1 MGKEEAQFSLKFLK
15 VTIKSSVRLGGK
27 SHLYFLSRTNFVL
40 SLFHFFSG
48 TRSTL
53 TQHFLLVKY
62 PSCLLLQTWTQSLCH
77 LSHAS
82 SHHITNS
89 RRNCAHQQEATV
101 LLQHN
106 RTKWPSANTFCIR
119 PAQGLALSAA
129 PQTLCCPNRTSRVSR
144 TDTQLILLDP
154 RPLLL
159 RPCIRTAGAESNSSS
174 HQVP

>member
-1 MGKEEAQFSLKFLK
+1 MGKTSTFISFLNQTL
-15 VTIKSSVRLGGK
+15 V
-27 SHLYFLSRTNFVL
+27 YN
-40 SLFHFFSG
+40 FFSFFLG

-53 TQHFLLVKY
+53 THHFLLVKY
-62 PSCLLLQTWTQSLCH
+62 PSCLLLQTWTQNLCH

-82 SHHITNS
+82 SHHITNN
-89 RRNCAHQQEATV
+89 RRNCAHQQEATA

-144 TDTQLILLDP
+144 TVTQLILLDP
-154 RPLLL
+154 RPQLL
-159 RPCIRTAGAESNSSS
+159 RPYIRTVVAESNSNS